1 MKKELHWL
9 SGLHQILRD
18 CLSQENLTKMV
29 EAALEQPGPTPN
41 GSKID
46 IPSLFLPNER
56 AKFLTVYLVPAC
68 NPGK

>member
-29 EAALEQPGPTPN
+29 KTALEQPGPTPN

-46 IPSLFLPNER
+46 IPFLFLPNER